1 MRHLFLSAFLIY
13 LSLVGSAQSTSD
25 ILKQQAAQGVK
36 EGVKEGTTVATEK
49 AADKLSD
56 KILGKIFDKKKKATS
71 GNTTNNNSARSAG
84 NAPNSAN
91 TTDNNSKNDNG
102 DAPASFKTYSKFDFI
117 PGDKILAYD
126 DFSKD
131 AVGDF
136 PVAWNTNSSGEVV
149 TTSTGEGHWL
159 MVRKQGKYIPE
170 YIKELPDNFTF
181 EYDVVCNKKFSF
193 YSPHLLL
200 YFLTG
205 NNNGK
210 EVFDY
215 TFIPG
220 EKRSGVKIGVH
231 PIAAGLNG
239 GMALE
244 ESFEDGNSVI
254 KNEINTTQFNSNGDK
269 TKLHVSVWRQKQRLR
284 VYLNEEKVYDL
295 PRAFADNKNYGTVLF
310 EIWGDMKEEDRYLI
324 GNIKFAAGA
333 PDTRNK
339 LITEGKF
346 VTRGI
351 LFDVNSDKIKAESY
365 GVLKDIANVLTENAP
380 VKVKIVGHTDSD
392 GKDADNLN
400 LSRRRAESVKASL
413 AKDFGIDA
421 SRLDTDG
428 KGSSQPV
435 DTNNTAEGKANN
447 RRVEFIKE

>member
-1 MRHLFLSAFLIY
+1 
-13 LSLVGSAQSTSD
+13 
-25 ILKQQAAQGVK
+25 
-36 EGVKEGTTVATEK
+36 
-49 AADKLSD
+49 
-56 KILGKIFDKKKKATS
+56 LGKIFDKKKKAPS
-71 GNTTNNNSARSAG
+71 DNNANKNGS
-84 NAPNSAN
+84 NSAN
-91 TTDNNSKNDNG
+91 TASNAGTTADNNSKKDNG
-102 DAPASFKTYSKFDFI
+102 DAAGGFKTYSKFDFI

-131 AVGDF
+131 AIGDF
-136 PVAWNTNSSGEVV
+136 PVTWNTNSSGEVV

-159 MVRKQGKYIPE
+159 MVKKQGKYIPE

-181 EYDVVCNKKFSF
+181 EYDVICNKKFSF
-193 YSPHLLL
+193 YSPHLFL

-205 NNNGK
+205 NNSGK

-231 PIAAGLNG
+231 PTAAGLNG
-239 GMALE
+239 GMALA
-244 ESFEDGNSVI
+244 ESFEDGNSII
-254 KNEINTTQFNSNGDK
+254 KNEINTTQFNSNGEK

-310 EIWGDMKEEDRYLI
+310 EIWGDMKDEDRYLV
-324 GNIKFAAGA
+324 GNIKLAAGV

-351 LFDVNSDKIKAESY
+351 LFDVNSDKIRPESY
-365 GVLKDIANVLTENAP
+365 GVLKDIANVLTENSS

-392 GKDADNLN
+392 GKDADNLS
-400 LSRRRAESVKASL
+400 LSKRRAESVKTSL
-413 AKDFGIDA
+413 VKDFGIDNG
-421 SRLDTDG
+421 RLDTDG
-428 KGSSQPV
+428 KGASQPV
-435 DTNNTAEGKANN
+435 DTNNTTEGKANN